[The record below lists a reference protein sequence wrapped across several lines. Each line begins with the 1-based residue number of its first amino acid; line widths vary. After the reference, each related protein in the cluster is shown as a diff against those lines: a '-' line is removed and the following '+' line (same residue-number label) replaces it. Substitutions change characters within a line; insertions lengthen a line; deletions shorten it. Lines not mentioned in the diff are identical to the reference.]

1 MNCMVIKA
9 HHERYC
15 HSAEIILSHTV
26 WDHKNDFCTVAMC
39 LVPCKQSKSETSC
52 TMLQPCQMTNL
63 DDCTYHLPGC
73 PVTRWPE
80 MV

>member
-1 MNCMVIKA
+1 MRDIATVQKSFLVT
-9 HHERYC
+9 R
-15 HSAEIILSHTV
+15 V

-80 MV
+80 TV